1 MSSLVELNVF
11 PLMQDLEFFFSNK
24 HNACWMC
31 LLCSLCVFV
40 GVVFFSGLFLFS
52 CVCIGWVGLG
62 LFFIGVFFRV
72 FVLGWVGVGVGL
84 VDGGAR
90 QLQRSARAIC
100 GFHKSPEQGLNLSE
114 S

>member
-1 MSSLVELNVF
+1 MLVGCVCF
-11 PLMQDLEFFFSNK
+11 
-24 HNACWMC
+24 AA
-31 LLCSLCVFV
+31 CVF
-40 GVVFFSGLFLFS
+40 L
-52 CVCIGWVGLG
+52 LG
-62 LFFIGVFFRV
+62 LFFFRGCFCFIVFVLVGLGWGCFLSGFFFRV